1 MAEFTEST
9 FTTYSGWSFNT
20 AVASPITTC
29 GSLGSIFGGYNAFGT
44 NQIYKSYATDYP
56 HYSAVISFNFLKV
69 DSWDMTP
76 LDYVDVYLPLYST
89 FRTRI
94 IQTMFHT
101 VSFVRICGTPGF
113 DDELKAMSYT
123 VNSHTSTTFELKFI
137 ALFDSLPDDESWGI
151 RDIRISLKMCDT
163 TCKTCSGP
171 ASNNCLTC
179 LTNAVLS
186 SSTCACRD
194 YYYHKPH
201 GSPPTPFSGSTS
213 GSCARCDIT
222 CKTCSGG
229 TSTDCLTCDSPDSP
243 SGGTC
248 TRPSS
253 KIFFVNV
260 NL

>member
-1 MAEFTEST
+1 
-9 FTTYSGWSFNT
+9 
-20 AVASPITTC
+20 
-29 GSLGSIFGGYNAFGT
+29 LGT
-44 NQIYKSYATDYP
+44 NQIYKTYATNYP
-56 HYSAVISFNFLKV
+56 HYSAEISFNFLKV
-69 DSWDMTP
+69 DSWDVSP
-76 LDYVDVYLPLYST
+76 LDYVEIYLPLYST
-89 FRTRI
+89 YQTRVLAN
-94 IQTMFHT
+94 MFKPNSIT
-101 VSFVRICGTPGF
+101 ATSPNICGTAYF
-113 DDELKAMSYT
+113 SDEVKAMSYT
-123 VNSHTSTTFELKFI
+123 VDSHTSTTFELKFI
-137 ALFDSLPDDESWGI
+137 AVFDSELYDESWGI

-179 LTNAVLS
+179 LTNAFLS
-186 SSTCACRD
+186 SNTCTCRD

-201 GSPPTPFSGSTS
+201 GSPPTPYSGSTS

-253 KIFFVNV
+253 NIFLINV
-260 NL
+260 SIILSQ